1 VLGSVYYFN
10 LSGLGRCIISLDRD
24 TVADESEWLSFF
36 KVLLQVGVLV
46 LAGIEFIF
54 FSVAAVFWLQHEC

>member
-1 VLGSVYYFN
+1 M
-10 LSGLGRCIISLDRD
+10 
-24 TVADESEWLSFF
+24 ADESEWLSFF